1 MYYAM
6 YNTIVLYRG
15 EIVLETNVDKISDM
29 EAEVM
34 KVIWSKNAPITYA
47 EIRTTLNINY
57 DLKNQV
63 INTMIKRL
71 VQKGVLKEEKRD
83 VYYYSALVGEDEY
96 IKSKTM
102 SLIEKVFDGDV
113 NGLLSALISYKEV
126 TPEDLENLKKFWKK
140 GGGMD
145 E

>member
-1 MYYAM
+1 M
-6 YNTIVLYRG
+6 G
-15 EIVLETNVDKISDM
+15 TNVDKISDM

-34 KVIWSKNAPITYA
+34 KVIWSKNDPTTYA
-47 EIRTTLNINY
+47 EIRSALSKNF

-71 VQKGVLKEEKRD
+71 VQKGVLQEEKRD
-83 VYYYSALVGEDEY
+83 VYYYSALVKEDEY

-102 SLIEKVFDGDV
+102 SLIEKVFDGNV
-113 NGLLSALISYKEV
+113 NNLLSALVSYEEV
-126 TPEDLENLKKFWKK
+126 TPADLENLKRFWKK
-140 GGGMD
+140 GGNMN

>member
-1 MYYAM
+1 M
-6 YNTIVLYRG
+6 
-15 EIVLETNVDKISDM
+15 ETNVEKISDM

-34 KVIWSKNAPITYA
+34 KVIWSRNGPITYA

-83 VYYYSALVGEDEY
+83 VYYYSALVKEDEY

-102 SLIEKVFDGDV
+102 SLIEKVFDGNV
-113 NGLLSALISYKEV
+113 NSLLSALISYEEV
-126 TPEDLENLKKFWKK
+126 TPEDLENLKRFWKK
-140 GGGMD
+140 GGGVN